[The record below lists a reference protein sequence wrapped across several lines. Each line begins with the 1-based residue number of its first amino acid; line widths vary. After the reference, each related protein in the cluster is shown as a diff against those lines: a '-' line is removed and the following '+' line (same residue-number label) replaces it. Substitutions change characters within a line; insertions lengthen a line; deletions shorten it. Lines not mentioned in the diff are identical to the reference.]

1 MFERVKTVMAAS
13 ALGLVVM
20 ATGVMAGPADDA
32 IKARQACMKAHG
44 GVMGVAVPVMK
55 GEKPFDAEALKA
67 AYDKEDAAC
76 AGWDG
81 FWVENAMQ
89 GETAETWAKP
99 EIWSDMAGFQAA
111 AGAWWE
117 AAQKLRAAADEASFK
132 AAFPAVG
139 AACQNCHEK
148 FRRPKG

>member
-1 MFERVKTVMAAS
+1 MFERVKTVIAAS
-13 ALGLVVM
+13 SLGLVVM
-20 ATGVMAGPADDA
+20 ATAALAGPADDA

-44 GVMGVAVPVMK
+44 GVMAVAVPVMK
-55 GEKPFDAEALKA
+55 GEKPFDAAALKA
-67 AYDKEDAAC
+67 AHDKEDAAC

-81 FWVENAMQ
+81 FWGADAQQ

-99 EIWSDMAGFQAA
+99 EIWSDNAGFQAA
-111 AGAWWE
+111 GGAWYE
-117 AAQKLRAAADEASFK
+117 ADQKLRAATDEASFK